1 MLLQSFFLSSWS
13 SMSYKNTLSH
23 LSQHRGSKYVGTTGL
38 PLTHLQESAY
48 FWSPTN
54 ELRPGHPVVPSGR
67 TVVHITSCLG
77 ARWYIS
83 LTTLSRRRRSKPLAV
98 DHNWPFL
105 SCVCAEDGSTR
116 TTGRVL
122 RRWLMR
128 RRKYKCKYKYTN
140 LPYLYLYM
148 QTMQTTQNTKKC

>member
-1 MLLQSFFLSSWS
+1 M
-13 SMSYKNTLSH
+13 
-23 LSQHRGSKYVGTTGL
+23 GTTGL

-48 FWSPTN
+48 FWSPPN
-54 ELRPGHPVVPSGR
+54 ELRPGLPVVPSGR
-67 TVVHITSCLG
+67 TVVHITSCRG

-98 DHNWPFL
+98 DHNWPFF

-122 RRWLMR
+122 RRWLER
-128 RRKYKCKYKYTN
+128 RRKYTCRYTSENTYKIYKLIEVHN
-140 LPYLYLYM
+140 VLNIGKSLNISSAMILIFRVNVFKLIFKFK
-148 QTMQTTQNTKKC
+148 QT